1 MEENKVKMSKKLKE
15 ITSMPTIKKRVFR
28 TRKKRPL
35 DDEKI
40 EKTYII
46 PLGGLEEVGKNMTAF
61 MYKDEMIIVDAGL
74 SFPSDEHLGIDLIIP
89 NISYLEANVSKI
101 KALLITHGHED
112 HIGAIPF
119 LYQKLGNQIDMYG
132 TKLSLALAKAKFEK
146 KEIKKPKTHT
156 VVPRKVIKLSKYFT
170 AEFISITNLSLIHI

>member
-1 MEENKVKMSKKLKE
+1 
-15 ITSMPTIKKRVFR
+15 
-28 TRKKRPL
+28 
-35 DDEKI
+35 
-40 EKTYII
+40 
-46 PLGGLEEVGKNMTAF
+46 MTAF

-89 NISYLEANVSKI
+89 NIAYLEANVNKI

-146 KEIKKPKTHT
+146 RI
-156 VVPRKVIKLSKYFT
+156 
-170 AEFISITNLSLIHI
+170 